1 MCEADRLKNQAEAFE
16 EMISEV
22 PFRLSLTLFSLAAKR
37 KAITLIEKVAN
48 KPSLSG
54 ALVCTTS
61 QDGLNDHLQ
70 GKKHKRKMAAL
81 REHKDDKNC
90 SIGLLPKKPKLMQ
103 PMERPSDDLPSE
115 EKLEEGSSATND
127 NDPPSLLIDDSAN
140 DLRKNV
146 AHEMQDNR
154 EFTFLCDTCQIGTFF
169 EIVMESH
176 KIGKK
181 HKRKTKTAALGK
193 KSEEGSSSPNNNDPP
208 SLLIDDNADDM
219 RKNTDHEKQNIRGLT
234 FWCDTC
240 KIGTCAE
247 KVIEAHKNGKK
258 NKRKEENK
266 NCSIGLSPVKP
277 QFIQLVEHPSNDMIS
292 GKKSEEGSSIPNNND
307 QP

>member
-1 MCEADRLKNQAEAFE
+1 
-16 EMISEV
+16 MILEV
-22 PFRLSLTLFSLAAKR
+22 PFRYRAGESKFSILNR
-37 KAITLIEKVAN
+37 SPKVEISQEQ
-48 KPSLSG
+48 PPGFSG
-54 ALVCTTS
+54 ILLVCTTS

-181 HKRKTKTAALGK
+181 HKRKTKTAALVF
-193 KSEEGSSSPNNNDPP
+193 
-208 SLLIDDNADDM
+208 
-219 RKNTDHEKQNIRGLT
+219 HQ
-234 FWCDTC
+234 
-240 KIGTCAE
+240 
-247 KVIEAHKNGKK
+247 
-258 NKRKEENK
+258 
-266 NCSIGLSPVKP
+266 
-277 QFIQLVEHPSNDMIS
+277 
-292 GKKSEEGSSIPNNND
+292 
-307 QP
+307 